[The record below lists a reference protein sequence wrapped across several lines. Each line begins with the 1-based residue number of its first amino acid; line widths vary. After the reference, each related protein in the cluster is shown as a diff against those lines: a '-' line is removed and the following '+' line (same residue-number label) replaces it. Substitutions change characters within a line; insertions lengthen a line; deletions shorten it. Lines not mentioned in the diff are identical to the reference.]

1 MNDLAVY
8 PFSVV
13 VLPAIIAAVVACAVA
28 VGPLRRR
35 AAAVDGV
42 IAFALMLAFVLSF
55 TRELDWNAILRQ
67 CMTVAGDDAPF
78 EKWHRIGLAAI
89 VLALLAPII
98 SALGA
103 RFVST
108 SRNGVT
114 LGATVLAAALSA
126 KFVVFPGSNGWWQ
139 IEQGLLVVAAM
150 TAIAACAERAVL
162 WSAWITFA
170 MFAALALLGGFASLA
185 VMCAAVSTASFL
197 IALLTTLS
205 ARRDASAVAIP
216 SSGSIALVLGTLGA
230 IIANCG
236 RAYDQSGVPAWAWIA
251 VAVLPAGSLLFGST
265 IKRAATVQ
273 RATMWRVCGVFVG
286 ALLLGAAVAIA
297 MNVTT
302 TTTS

>member
-89 VLALLAPII
+89 VLELLAPII

-103 RFVST
+103 RFVCT
-108 SRNGVT
+108 SCNGVT
-114 LGATVLAAALSA
+114 VGATVLAAALSA

-197 IALLTTLS
+197 IALLTTLGT
-205 ARRDASAVAIP
+205 RRDASAVAIP

>member
-1 MNDLAVY
+1 MNDLAAY

-13 VLPAIIAAVVACAVA
+13 VLPAIIAALVACAVA

-35 AAAVDGV
+35 DAAVDGV

-114 LGATVLAAALSA
+114 VGATVLAAALSA

-139 IEQGLLVVAAM
+139 VEQGLLVFAAM

-197 IALLTTLS
+197 IALLTTLG
-205 ARRDASAVAIP
+205 ARRDASAVSIP

-251 VAVLPAGSLLFGST
+251 VAVLPAGSLLFGSK
-265 IKRAATVQ
+265 IKRAVTVQ
-273 RATMWRVCGVFVG
+273 RATMWRVCGVFLG